1 MKAALRLIPSVMLTS
16 GVIVMAT
23 LAAAPANA
31 GVSNKHKTVTAGCIK
46 SHGVSKSAQA
56 TVRAGAIWNKPR
68 THLHDGYSDV
78 RGRAVD
84 CIRATGL
91 KGTVKIW
98 NSGHA
103 VGVRITHCDVGTAG
117 VGCHVA
123 TSDKSASWSD
133 SLKKKSTSAKGRTID
148 VGGIDINTSSRGVLT
163 DFYSTGKTRLYY
175 GGSTA
180 TANATVHVVVKK

>member
-1 MKAALRLIPSVMLTS
+1 MNATLRLIPGVLATS
-16 GVIVMAT
+16 GVIALAT

-31 GVSNKHKTVTAGCIK
+31 GVSNKHKTVTVGCIR
-46 SHGVSKSAQA
+46 SHGVSKSAQT

-84 CIRATGL
+84 CIRHTGI

-98 NSGHA
+98 NTGHA
-103 VGVRITHCDVGTAG
+103 VGVRITNCDVGTSG
-117 VGCHVA
+117 VGCHINA
-123 TSDKSASWSD
+123 SDKSASWSD
-133 SLKKKSTSAKGRTID
+133 SLAKKSTSAKGRSADI
-148 VGGIDINTSSRGVLT
+148 GGIDINTSSRGVLT
-163 DFYSTGKTRLYY
+163 DLYSTGKTRLYY

-180 TANATVHVVVKK
+180 TANATVHIVVKK